1 LVPIV
6 PIAIGIGIGA
16 WSLALEP
23 EDRSR
28 IEDDP
33 PAIHCIT
40 GGRISYISSLTEFN
54 PMKPILT
61 LILCFYSAAIM
72 AQTEMQHVEKLK
84 ADAVAEV
91 EKNAVLGQ
99 QINDMLFSFS
109 ELGFQEYE
117 TFTYL
122 TTLLERNG
130 FKIQKGVAGI
140 PTAWIATWGS
150 GKPVIALGSD
160 VDCIPKASQKPGVA
174 YHDPLVDGAPG
185 HGEGHNSGQALNI
198 ISALALKKIMEREK
212 ISGTIMLWPG
222 IAEELVGTKAYYVRA
237 GYFKDVDACIFT
249 HVANNLGVG
258 YGDAGSNG
266 LVSVRFNFEGAAAH
280 AAGAPWRGRSALDAV
295 ELMNIG
301 WNYRREHLELTQ
313 RSHYVIPDGGDQP
326 NVVPS
331 KAAVWYY
338 FRERTYPD
346 IKKLFDIGVKIAEG
360 AAMMTDTKFTYEVL
374 GSAWPGHFN
383 KPIAIAMYE
392 NMKKVGLPQWSEAD
406 QLLAKATQLELKAP
420 RTQGLATKIDTIGM
434 PAPVGSV
441 SVMGRQ
447 LMSMG
452 GGSDDIADISW
463 SLPTVV
469 LRYPSNI
476 PGLPGHHWSNAIS
489 MATPIAH
496 KGIVYGAKA
505 EVMTLLDM
513 LLKPE
518 IIKNAWEYYR
528 TEQTKD
534 QKYTPLIGEK
544 DQPAIYL
551 NQKIMSEYVPKL
563 KPLYYNPAK
572 YKTYLEQ
579 LGITY
584 PTVRP
589 DQKEAVSKLKPAA
602 KD

>member
-1 LVPIV
+1 MKRLLLVF
-6 PIAIGIGIGA
+6 
-16 WSLALEP
+16 SLLSYTTLRAQPEIQKLE
-23 EDRSR
+23 
-28 IEDDP
+28 
-33 PAIHCIT
+33 
-40 GGRISYISSLTEFN
+40 
-54 PMKPILT
+54 
-61 LILCFYSAAIM
+61 
-72 AQTEMQHVEKLK
+72 QLK
-84 ADAVAEV
+84 AEAALEV
-91 EKNAVLGQ
+91 EKNAALGQ
-99 QINDMLFSFS
+99 QINDMLFSFA
-109 ELGFQEYE
+109 ELGFQEFE
-117 TFTYL
+117 TFAYL
-122 TTLLERNG
+122 TNLLEKQG
-130 FKIQKGVAGI
+130 FKVQRGVAGV

-174 YHDPLVDGAPG
+174 YHDPLVEGAPG

-198 ISALALKKIMEREK
+198 ISAIALKKIMEREK
-212 ISGTIMLWPG
+212 IPGTIMLWPG

-258 YGDAGSNG
+258 YGDGGGNG
-266 LVSVRFNFEGAAAH
+266 LVSVRFNFEGSAAH

-301 WNYRREHLELTQ
+301 WNFRREHLELTQ
-313 RSHYVIPDGGDQP
+313 RSHYVISDGGDQP

-331 KAAVWYY
+331 KASVWYY

-346 IKKLFDIGVKIAEG
+346 IKKLYDIGVKIAEG

-383 KPIAIAMYE
+383 KPIAEAMYD
-392 NMKKVGLPQWSEAD
+392 NMKKVGLPKWSEED
-406 QLLAKATQLELKAP
+406 QLLAKATQIELKAP
-420 RTQGLATKIDTIGM
+420 KTDGLATKIDTIGL

-441 SVMGRQ
+441 NVMGRQ

-518 IIKNAWEYYR
+518 IIRNAWEYYR

-534 QKYTPLIGEK
+534 QKYIPLIGEK

-551 NQKIMSEYVPKL
+551 NQKIMTEYAPKL

-572 YKTYLEQ
+572 YKTYLDQ
-579 LGITY
+579 LGIVY

-589 DQKEAVSKLKPAA
+589 DQKEAVQKLEK
-602 KD
+602 K

>member
-1 LVPIV
+1 MK
-6 PIAIGIGIGA
+6 
-16 WSLALEP
+16 
-23 EDRSR
+23 
-28 IEDDP
+28 
-33 PAIHCIT
+33 
-40 GGRISYISSLTEFN
+40 RISTL
-54 PMKPILT
+54 L
-61 LILCFYSAAIM
+61 LILVVWQAA
-72 AQTEMQHVEKLK
+72 AQTEVQKVEALK
-84 ADAVAEV
+84 AEAALEV
-91 EKNAVLGQ
+91 EKNAALGQ
-99 QINDMLFSFS
+99 QINDMLFSFA

-122 TTLLERNG
+122 TNLLEKQG
-130 FKIQKGVAGI
+130 FKVQKGVAGI

-198 ISALALKKIMEREK
+198 ISAIALKKIMEREK
-212 ISGTIMLWPG
+212 IPGTIMLWPG

-301 WNYRREHLELTQ
+301 WNFRREHLELTQ

-331 KAAVWYY
+331 KASVWYY

-346 IKKLFDIGVKIAEG
+346 IKKLFDIGVKVAEG
-360 AAMMTDTKFTYEVL
+360 AALMTDTKFTYEVL

-383 KPIAIAMYE
+383 KPIAEAMYE
-392 NMKKVGLPQWSEAD
+392 NMKKVGLPKWSEED

-420 RTQGLATKIDTIGM
+420 RANGLATKIDTIGL

-441 SVMGRQ
+441 NVMGRQ

-496 KGIVYGAKA
+496 KGILYGAKA

-551 NQKIMSEYVPKL
+551 NQKIMTEYAPKL

-572 YKTYLEQ
+572 YKTYLDQ
-579 LGITY
+579 LGIVY

-589 DQKEAVSKLKPAA
+589 DQKEAVLKLDK
-602 KD
+602 K